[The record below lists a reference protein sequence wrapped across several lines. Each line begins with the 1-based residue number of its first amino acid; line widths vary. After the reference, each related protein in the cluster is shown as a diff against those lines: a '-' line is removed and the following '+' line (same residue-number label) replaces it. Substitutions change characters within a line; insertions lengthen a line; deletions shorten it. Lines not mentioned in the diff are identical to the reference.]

1 MLSPMT
7 KRLLAQRQAFRSS
20 TRSSM
25 TSNVGIPS
33 TLGEAAAAPRF
44 QLASEVIPMDSPTT
58 LPVVLGSSSS
68 SRRKIMELLEWPFE
82 VMVPDIDEKAI
93 RCDNHLEL
101 PLLIA
106 RAKAA
111 ALLNRLVTA
120 AASAPADDKGEPF
133 VLITSD
139 QIVYFNG
146 EVREKPVNE
155 EEALSF
161 LSSYSASAVQTVSA
175 TVATHWPSGRQASD
189 VDVATVLWKEIPDDV
204 VRRVVARGEIFA
216 SAGGFRVEDVD
227 LNPLILD
234 IEGGVDS
241 VMGLPVD
248 SLVKVIDG
256 VLDGPERRDSVD
268 LFGRM
273 SMTSAASSLRTSGH
287 TSRGSIGPF

>member
-1 MLSPMT
+1 
-7 KRLLAQRQAFRSS
+7 
-20 TRSSM
+20 
-25 TSNVGIPS
+25 
-33 TLGEAAAAPRF
+33 
-44 QLASEVIPMDSPTT
+44 MDSPTT
-58 LPVVLGSSSS
+58 LPIVLGSSSS

-93 RCDNHLEL
+93 RCDDHLEL

-111 ALLNRLVTA
+111 ALWSRLVTA
-120 AASAPADDKGEPF
+120 TASAPAGEKGEPF

-146 EVREKPVNE
+146 EVREKPINE
-155 EEALSF
+155 EEACTF
-161 LSSYSASAVQTVSA
+161 LASYSKSAVQTVSA

-189 VDVATVLWKEIPDDV
+189 VDVATVLWREIPDDV

-216 SAGGFRVEDVD
+216 SAGGFRVEDPD

-256 VLDGPERRDSVD
+256 VLDDPERRDSVD

-273 SMTSAASSLRTSGH
+273 SLTSSLRTSGH
-287 TSRGSIGPF
+287 SPGNSNNNSSRLSITNSMHGFGAGVGEGVGVGAPAAMGAGVTRFSVKNSGSGGAATGTRS